1 MFVYSSCYFFV
12 ERRSTSD
19 TKEEAVQEKPK
30 SMLDN
35 LFRKTKATPAI
46 YWLPLSEKEVRVLF
60 PLLD

>member
-1 MFVYSSCYFFV
+1 MFASCYFCV

-35 LFRKTKATPAI
+35 LF
-46 YWLPLSEKEVRVLF
+46 
-60 PLLD
+60 